1 MHRRTF
7 LASLACLLVPNLAP
21 SRAMA
26 HSPWGQYAV
35 YRQKHLLV
43 LSTRD
48 DTESYP
54 YSKLLVD
61 AINRSAPE
69 AKARPARA
77 KNLKRAYDL
86 LRSDQFQ
93 FALLSRNNIDAM
105 RLATGQFS
113 AGDPVDLKTVY
124 QFGQLEFAVR
134 ADFPAHLVAIVAH
147 AVLSGLDDLPG
158 ASAMTDVLARDTL
171 HAGARDA
178 IIEYRPDDS
187 DG

>member
-1 MHRRTF
+1 MHRRTL

-48 DTESYP
+48 DAESYP

-61 AINRSAPE
+61 AVNRSAPE

-77 KNLKRAYDL
+77 KDLERAYNL

-93 FALLSRNNIDAM
+93 FALLSRRNVDAM
-105 RLATGQFS
+105 RSATGLF
-113 AGDPVDLKTVY
+113 AGGDPVDLKSVY
-124 QFGQLEFAVR
+124 LFGQLEFAVR

-147 AVLSGLDDLPG
+147 AVVSNLDDLPG
-158 ASAMTDVLARDTL
+158 ASPMTDVLGQDTL

-178 IIEYRPDDS
+178 IIEYLSNNPD
-187 DG
+187 G